1 MSEDVERIE
10 EESVE
15 STSVRSVNGEK
26 ALKRVKSKNE
36 SPVAKV
42 ICRDSYG
49 IKFRVG
55 RGFSLLE
62 LKEAGLSIEDARRMN
77 LRIDLRRKTMHKENI
92 DLIKDW
98 LHSQSKL
105 KEKDS

>member
-1 MSEDVERIE
+1 MSEDVERV

-15 STSVRSVNGEK
+15 SVSVSSTDEK
-26 ALKRVKSKNE
+26 KVPKKVKSTNE
-36 SPVAKV
+36 PPVAKV
-42 ICRDSYG
+42 ICRDSHG